1 MLHHNYQLKIG
12 DLNGRHTRTL
22 VAHDEEEIVGFIPRI
37 PRGEWIKELA
47 RKKVSV
53 TDFSS
58 ANPEIEVLVGNDYEG
73 MLMTG
78 RIESLECGVTAIQY
92 VWGWALSGRRPEG
105 RYSLAS
111 RNIRLI
117 AWMLRFVARC
127 RRAKTGSG
135 NLTQEELWNAEKVV
149 TRMIQSET
157 FGEERW
163 KNKAHLKIKR
173 SADGLLVVET
183 KRAFTP
189 RTWGDSVSHGKIE
202 GKVLDNSVTSGHPE
216 DCK

>member
-1 MLHHNYQLKIG
+1 MGAAVPWYAQ
-12 DLNGRHTRTL
+12 
-22 VAHDEEEIVGFIPRI
+22 
-37 PRGEWIKELA
+37 
-47 RKKVSV
+47 
-53 TDFSS
+53 
-58 ANPEIEVLVGNDYEG
+58 
-73 MLMTG
+73 
-78 RIESLECGVTAIQY
+78 
-92 VWGWALSGRRPEG
+92 

-173 SADGLLVVET
+173 SADGLLVVEA
-183 KRAFTP
+183 KL
-189 RTWGDSVSHGKIE
+189 V
-202 GKVLDNSVTSGHPE
+202 NSE
-216 DCK
+216 DERNYKFPILLPH

>member
-1 MLHHNYQLKIG
+1 MINPADLPSRGCSPQKLVDSKWWEGPAWLSKPKENWPTGQEDTDDEAVDKEKKKISVS
-12 DLNGRHTRTL
+12 L
-22 VAHDEEEIVGFIPRI
+22 VAMGAAVP
-37 PRGEWIKELA
+37 WYA
-47 RKKVSV
+47 
-53 TDFSS
+53 
-58 ANPEIEVLVGNDYEG
+58 
-73 MLMTG
+73 
-78 RIESLECGVTAIQY
+78 Q
-92 VWGWALSGRRPEG
+92 

-173 SADGLLVVET
+173 SADGLLVVEA
-183 KRAFTP
+183 KLVNSEDERNYKFP
-189 RTWGDSVSHGKIE
+189 ILLPHSHEFVAQLIREEHLRHAHGGFSFSWE
-202 GKVLDNSVTSGHPE
+202 N
-216 DCK
+216 